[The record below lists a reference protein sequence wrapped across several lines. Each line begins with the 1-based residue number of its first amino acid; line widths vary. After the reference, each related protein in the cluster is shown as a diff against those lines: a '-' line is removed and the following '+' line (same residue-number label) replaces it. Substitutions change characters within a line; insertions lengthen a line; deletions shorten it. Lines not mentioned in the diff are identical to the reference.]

1 MTHHGRPSIKF
12 RRPIFFGP
20 EFREFRT
27 FQRVDPEFFFN
38 FFQSTRGESSFFP
51 ECCTPYWPQK
61 KRNFSFSGFRMATRS
76 RLTSRHSEFFLL
88 LTSPTDSREEGRRR
102 GGRCAA
108 LQPAKGG
115 KALAPALPD
124 VPRRR
129 KRPPP
134 PQINCRPRHRRRQQ
148 QLNPLGSTLPSSLQ
162 MGAGSSSAA
171 SKGRRDAPS
180 SGTSALTQTS
190 VLSAAHSLRIQDLE
204 AQVRELKARLAE
216 TGANSASNPP
226 PPLSPPTAVAS
237 PVNYAPCMAL
247 SAARRDLARME
258 AVFNRHAEPVGLS
271 AKALVSALHAID
283 PSSFSAEVSDADAKK
298 LMKRVDMNNKGHAT
312 FEELCQIA
320 EISCDECDEGAEASP
335 DDDGGG
341 DGDGDGD
348 DGDNDEEGAEAS
360 PARAPSDNAK
370 ALESARAEFLRFADV
385 KMLSAPALMDALKEV
400 DAPVLLS
407 GEGCSPE
414 QIFRRV
420 DADISDSVDLAE

>member
-1 MTHHGRPSIKF
+1 M
-12 RRPIFFGP
+12 
-20 EFREFRT
+20 
-27 FQRVDPEFFFN
+27 
-38 FFQSTRGESSFFP
+38 
-51 ECCTPYWPQK
+51 
-61 KRNFSFSGFRMATRS
+61 
-76 RLTSRHSEFFLL
+76 
-88 LTSPTDSREEGRRR
+88 
-102 GGRCAA
+102 
-108 LQPAKGG
+108 
-115 KALAPALPD
+115 
-124 VPRRR
+124 
-129 KRPPP
+129 
-134 PQINCRPRHRRRQQ
+134 
-148 QLNPLGSTLPSSLQ
+148 GS
-162 MGAGSSSAA
+162 GSSSAA

-190 VLSAAHSLRIQDLE
+190 VPSAAHSLRIQDLE
-204 AQVRELKARLAE
+204 AQVRDLQARLAA
-216 TGANSASNPP
+216 TGTNSASNPP
-226 PPLSPPTAVAS
+226 PPLSPPTAVAA
-237 PVNYAPCMAL
+237 PINYAKCIAL
-247 SAARRDLARME
+247 SAARRDLAHME

-335 DDDGGG
+335 DDDGDGGG

-348 DGDNDEEGAEAS
+348 GGGDGDGDGDGEGDGEGDNGDNDEEGAEAS